1 MKQNSE
7 IFTDLTGA
15 NSIHEIRRAYLGGL
29 LKLQLKQIG
38 INGSVTEAVH
48 FLSYVPSLGFHFQNC
63 FPLCFWWVLVQFL
76 GCSPATSSNPSPAK
90 ERRTRSPAHCWSCC
104 PEVGKAHLT
113 PRGELNKSAVVL
125 SNSCSAFQ
133 EHGDIGSYNKQN
145 TFGRSLPTRKRCP
158 QKKKSSL
165 CFSQSLP

>member
-63 FPLCFWWVLVQFL
+63 FPLFLVGSGSVFGAL
-76 GCSPATSSNPSPAK
+76 TSSNPSPAK

-145 TFGRSLPTRKRCP
+145 TFGRGLPTRKRCP

>member
-48 FLSYVPSLGFHFQNC
+48 FLLYVPSLGFHFQNC
-63 FPLCFWWVLVQFL
+63 FPLFLVGSGSAFGVL
-76 GCSPATSSNPSPAK
+76 TRSNPSPAK

-104 PEVGKAHLT
+104 PEVGKALLT
-113 PRGELNKSAVVL
+113 PRGPLNKSAVVL
-125 SNSCSAFQ
+125 IPAQHFRNMETLC
-133 EHGDIGSYNKQN
+133 SYNKQN
-145 TFGRSLPTRKRCP
+145 TFGRGLPTRKCCP